1 MNRLGGLLVA
11 GAMAL
16 AAFAAAPVRAQEAAR
31 VVAGSGGHDG
41 GVSDLAFSPDGKW
54 FASFSGDKT
63 IRLWETATG
72 RLLRTITA
80 NAQSTSDMRLLMGG
94 RLVAVFGLA
103 AAGKGTVFAFDTRT
117 GAAVSTITLPE
128 YELSPTRYGV
138 TSRGD
143 LITARYYQLYQR
155 YNRWN
160 VESGASRGEFGTELN
175 TGRTVNGLSFFGPS
189 TLSISPDDRWLVL
202 GYSRHYQRA
211 QARVELVDASSGRLT
226 KTFDQHTGDITSAIL
241 SADGRLLASASRDK
255 TVRIWDVASGRVLQ
269 TLRHDDDDINW
280 IAFSPD
286 GRWLASDGNKVA
298 NVWDTATGR
307 LVKTMDAGRRS
318 YSGAF
323 SPDGKLLALGLEK
336 VVKVHDV
343 GTGALVR
350 SVGAAANDI
359 VIVPA
364 PEGQLVVSDGDGRHV
379 RTWSAATG
387 QPINSF
393 GRDGMQVG
401 ELVTT
406 VGIDGNR
413 WLLGFWDDRKLKVW
427 DLNSTEDLTASQP
440 RIAGGYKYSISPDGR
455 LAASNISSRDRKERK
470 IGVWDIQTGKTVW
483 TAATPWGFFQP
494 RFSPDGRFLSA
505 MVNEADSGITMALKV
520 WDVATGR
527 LVKSVHDREKDT
539 PSSLLYLPSVGLF
552 AGWGS
557 SALKAYDNSGRPVW
571 SFSRF
576 GLNIE
581 AASVSP
587 NYRWL
592 AATGDDTSVSIRALA
607 SGQQVRQLSGNP
619 GVGKSIL
626 FFDDSRKLAVGNS
639 NGTSAIW
646 STESGELLTTTVH
659 APSGEWVTV
668 TPEGF
673 FVASGNGAALVHVVR
688 GFETFGIDQF
698 YQALYRPDL
707 VREKLAGDSRGLVRQ
722 AAAQLDL
729 NRVIASG
736 NAPDVR
742 LILPGRA
749 LGTGSIDGDNVSV
762 EAEIADRGGGIGRVE
777 WRVNGVTVGIDTP
790 SGSPSPV
797 RLSRRLAL
805 DQGGNSIEVVAY
817 NAANLVASV
826 PARASIAAQVASP
839 SIVPAQPSAP
849 DAPRPPPPAVAAK
862 PRLFVMVAGVDDYA
876 EKRIKLSYA
885 VSDAREIARGFQ
897 EASGNL
903 YQSVEVKLL
912 TNAEV
917 TKDKLDAAFGE
928 MAGKTS
934 TSDMFVLYL
943 AGHGKTVDGRYYFIP
958 QDFAVD
964 GEFNDKTINAAV
976 KVRGIA
982 QDQWQKWF
990 ASVPARRSVI
1000 LFDTCDSGTLAGD
1013 ETQEL
1018 ERTAANDRLAQAT
1031 GRSILAASGGSEEA
1045 IEGYRG
1051 HGLFTYNV
1059 LDAMFRSDGDNSGTV
1074 ELNELAAYVYGQVSE
1089 LSQKV
1094 FKRRQ
1099 VPQMKLTGN
1108 YPLAKPTRILMDDV
1122 TPVAEGKATYQIA
1135 QSAQLQVQPGSG
1147 ATVVRSLSAKTR
1159 LTVLESKNGW
1169 SLVAADGKPLGYV
1182 ATRDLAPAQ

>member
-1 MNRLGGLLVA
+1 MKGLGRLFAA
-11 GAMAL
+11 GAIAL
-16 AAFAAAPVRAQEAAR
+16 FAFAPASAQDVAK
-31 VVAGSGGHDG
+31 VVAGNSGHDG

-54 FASFSGDKT
+54 FASFSGDET

-80 NAQSTSDMRLLMGG
+80 NAQRTSDMRLLMGG

-160 VESGASRGEFGTELN
+160 VENGASRGEFGSELN

-189 TLSISPDDRWLVL
+189 TLSVSPDDRWLVL
-202 GYSRHYQRA
+202 GYSKHYQRA
-211 QARVELVDASSGRLT
+211 LARVELVDASSGRLAR
-226 KTFDQHTGDITSAIL
+226 TFDQHTDDITSAML

-269 TLRHDDDDINW
+269 TLQHDDDYINW

-286 GRWLASDGNKVA
+286 GRSLASDGNKVA
-298 NVWDTATGR
+298 NVWDTSTGR
-307 LVKTMDAGRRS
+307 LVRTIDAGRRS

-323 SPDGKLLALGLEK
+323 SPDGKLLVLGLEK
-336 VVKVHDV
+336 IVKLHDTE
-343 GTGALVR
+343 TGALVR
-350 SVGAAANDI
+350 LIGSEANEI
-359 VIVPA
+359 GIVPA
-364 PEGQLVVSDGDGRHV
+364 PEGQLVIADGEGRYV
-379 RTWSAATG
+379 RTWSTGTG
-387 QPINSF
+387 QPVISH
-393 GRDGMQVG
+393 GRADMKVG
-401 ELVTT
+401 ELVPTL
-406 VGIDGNR
+406 GIDGNR
-413 WLLGFWDDRKLKVW
+413 WLLGFWDDRKLKLW
-427 DLNSTEDLTASQP
+427 DLNSSDDLAASQP

-455 LAASNISSRDRKERK
+455 LAASNISSRERKDRK
-470 IGVWDIQTGKTVW
+470 IGVWDTRTGNTVW

-494 RFSPDGRFLSA
+494 WFSPDGRFLSA
-505 MVNEADSGITMALKV
+505 IVNEADSGIRMVLKV

-527 LVKSVHDREKDT
+527 LVKSVHDRQQNT
-539 PSSLLYLPSVGLF
+539 PSRLLYLPSVRLF

-557 SALKAYDNSGRPVW
+557 EALKAYDDAGRPIW

-576 GLNIE
+576 GLNLE
-581 AASVSP
+581 AAAVSP
-587 NYRWL
+587 DYRWL

-607 SGQQVRQLSGNP
+607 TGQQVRQVQGNP

-626 FFDDSRKLAVGNS
+626 FFDGSRRLAVGNS
-639 NGTSAIW
+639 NGTSTIW
-646 STESGELLTTTVH
+646 STESNELLTTTMH

-673 FVASGNGAALVHVVR
+673 FVASENGAALVHVVR

-707 VREKLAGDSRGLVRQ
+707 VREKLAGDPRGLVRQ
-722 AAAQLDL
+722 AAASLDL
-729 NRVIASG
+729 NKVIASG

-742 LILPGRA
+742 LILPGRG
-749 LGTGSIDGDNVSV
+749 LGTSALDGDNVAA
-762 EAEIADRGGGIGRVE
+762 EAEIVDRGGGVGRVE
-777 WRVNGVTVGIDTP
+777 WRVNGVTAGIDTP
-790 SGSPSPV
+790 ASSPSPV

-805 DQGGNSIEVVAY
+805 DPGGNSIEVVAY

-826 PARASIAAQVASP
+826 PARGNVTAQAPPPAV
-839 SIVPAQPSAP
+839 VPAQPTTPA
-849 DAPRPPPPAVAAK
+849 APPAAAPVAEK

-885 VSDAREIARGFQ
+885 VSDARQIARGFQ

-903 YQSVEVKLL
+903 YRSVEVKLL
-912 TNAEV
+912 TDAEV
-917 TKDKLDAAFGE
+917 TADKLGAAFAE
-928 MAGKTS
+928 MAGKTT

-958 QDFAVD
+958 QDFAID
-964 GEFNDKTINAAV
+964 GEFNNKALNAAV

-990 ASVPARRSVI
+990 AAVPARRSVI

-1059 LDAMFRSDGDNSGTV
+1059 LDAIFRSDGDNSGTV

-1099 VPQMKLTGN
+1099 VPQMRLTGN
-1108 YPLAKPTRILMDDV
+1108 YPLAKPTRILMDEA
-1122 TPVAEGKATYQIA
+1122 TPVAEGKPAYQVA
-1135 QSAQLQVQPGSG
+1135 QAAPLQVAPGAG
-1147 ATVVRSLSAKTR
+1147 ATVVRSLTANTR
-1159 LTVLESKNGW
+1159 LTVLESRNGW
-1169 SLVAADGKPLGYV
+1169 SLVASEGKPLGYV

>member
-1 MNRLGGLLVA
+1 MKGLGRLFAA
-11 GAMAL
+11 GAMVL
-16 AAFAAAPVRAQEAAR
+16 FSFAPASAQDTAK
-31 VVAGSGGHDG
+31 VVAGNAGHAEA
-41 GVSDLAFSPDGKW
+41 VRDLAFSADGKW
-54 FASFSGDKT
+54 FASFAWDKT

-80 NAQSTSDMRLLMGG
+80 NASSTSDMRLAMGG
-94 RLVAVFGLA
+94 RLVSVFGLA
-103 AAGKGTVFAFDTRT
+103 AAGKGTVFVFDTRT
-117 GAAVSTITLPE
+117 GADVTTITLPE

-143 LITARYYQLYQR
+143 LITARYYQLYHR

-160 VESGASRGEFGTELN
+160 LESGASRGEFGSELN
-175 TGRTVNGLSFFGPS
+175 TGRTVNGLSFFSPT
-189 TLSISPDDRWLVL
+189 TLSISADDRWIVL
-202 GYSRHYQRA
+202 GYSRHHQRA
-211 QARVELVDASSGRLT
+211 VARVELIDAASGRLV
-226 KTFDQHTGDITSAIL
+226 KVFDGHAEEVTGAML
-241 SADGRLLASASRDK
+241 SADGRLLASAGGDK
-255 TVRIWDVASGRVLQ
+255 TVNIWDVASGRVLQ
-269 TLRHDDDDINW
+269 TLRHDDKINW

-286 GRWLASDGNKVA
+286 GKWLASDGKQVV
-298 NVWDTATGR
+298 NVWEIATGR
-307 LVKTMDAGRRS
+307 LARTIDAGRRS
-318 YSGAF
+318 YAGSF
-323 SPDGKLLALGLEK
+323 SPDGRVLALGLEK
-336 VVKVHDV
+336 IVRLHDAA
-343 GTGALVR
+343 TGALVR
-350 SVGAAANDI
+350 SIGSEANRI
-359 VIVPA
+359 AIAPA
-364 PEGQLVVSDGDGRHV
+364 PEGQLIIADDEGRYV
-379 RTWSAATG
+379 RTWNPKTG
-387 QPINSF
+387 QPVNSH
-393 GRDGMQVG
+393 GRDGKKVG
-401 ELVTT
+401 EMVPT

-413 WLLGFWDDRKLKVW
+413 WLLGFWDDRKLKIW
-427 DLNSTEDLTASQP
+427 DANSSEDLSTSQF
-440 RIAGGYKYSISPDGR
+440 RISGGYKYSISPDGR
-455 LAASNISSRDRKERK
+455 LAASNISPPNKKDRK
-470 IGVWDIQTGKTVW
+470 IGVWDIQTGNTVW

-494 RFSPDGRFLSA
+494 QFSPDGRFLSA
-505 MVNEADSGITMALKV
+505 IVNEADRGIRDVLKV
-520 WDVATGR
+520 WDVSTGR
-527 LVKSVHDREKDT
+527 LVKSVPDNQDNT
-539 PSSLLYLPSVGLF
+539 PSRLLYLPSVRLF

-557 SALKAYDNSGRPVW
+557 DALKAYNDSGRPIW

-576 GLNIE
+576 GLDIE
-581 AASVSP
+581 AAAVSP
-587 NYRWL
+587 DYRWL

-607 SGQQVRQLSGNP
+607 TGQQVRQLHGNP
-619 GVGKSIL
+619 GVGTSIL
-626 FFDDSRKLAVGNS
+626 FFDNSRRLAVGNS
-639 NGTSAIW
+639 NGTSTIW
-646 STESGELLTTTVH
+646 SAESNELLATTMH

-673 FVASGNGAALVHVVR
+673 FVASENGAALVHVVR

-707 VREKLAGDSRGLVRQ
+707 VREKLAGDPRGLVRQ

-742 LILPGRA
+742 LILPGRG
-749 LGTGSIDGDNVSV
+749 LGTSASDGDNVTA

-777 WRVNGVTVGIDTP
+777 WRVNGVTTGIDTP
-790 SGSPSPV
+790 ANSPSPV

-805 DQGGNSIEVVAY
+805 DPGGNSIEVVAY

-826 PARASIAAQVASP
+826 PARANVTAQAAPPAV
-839 SIVPAQPSAP
+839 VPAQPTAP
-849 DAPRPPPPAVAAK
+849 AAPPAVPVAEK

-885 VSDAREIARGFQ
+885 VSDARQIARGFQ

-912 TNAEV
+912 TDAEV
-917 TKDKLDAAFGE
+917 TADKLDVAFAE

-934 TSDMFVLYL
+934 IADMFVLYL

-958 QDFAVD
+958 QDFAID
-964 GEFNDKTINAAV
+964 GEFSDKAINAAV

-990 ASVPARRSVI
+990 AAVPARRSVI

-1018 ERTAANDRLAQAT
+1018 ERTAANDRLAKAT

-1059 LDAMFRSDGDNSGTV
+1059 LDAIHRSDGDNSGTV

-1108 YPLAKPTRILMDDV
+1108 YPLAKPTRILTDEA
-1122 TPVAEGKATYQIA
+1122 TPVAEGKPSYQVA
-1135 QSAQLQVQPGSG
+1135 QAAQLKVAPGTG
-1147 ATVVRSLSAKTR
+1147 ATVVRSLTANTR
-1159 LTVLESKNGW
+1159 LTVLESRNGW
-1169 SLVAADGKPLGYV
+1169 SLVASEGKPLGYV